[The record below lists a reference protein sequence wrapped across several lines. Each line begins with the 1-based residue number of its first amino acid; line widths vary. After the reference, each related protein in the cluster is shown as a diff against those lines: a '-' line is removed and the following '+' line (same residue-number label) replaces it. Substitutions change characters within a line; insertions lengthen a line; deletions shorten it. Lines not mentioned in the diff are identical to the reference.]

1 MKKLLST
8 IMALVMLLSLVPMAV
23 AEEGEGTENGAV
35 QSNDVYEVTDAA
47 QLIWAVENHTG
58 DTIKLVEDVTLSSTI
73 SIGSNEAKTFV
84 LDLGGKTLKG
94 NIDFYAGD
102 LTIQNGT
109 IDGRVYANAT
119 KTDMKYGHLTIAK
132 DAVIKGGFDSN
143 GNPNAVLL
151 WQAEVSANNY
161 GATVDI
167 YGTLEKNLWVIGNIK
182 TDLTT
187 AENPCVVNVHDGAV
201 IKGEN
206 GTGVAVQG
214 AAKVTVGK
222 AAITGSTGIEV
233 RAGELTVDGATVVG
247 TAKPTTITPNGN
259 GTTTDGAGIA
269 VAQHTTK
276 LPIKV
281 TINSG
286 DISGYSALYQSNPQN
301 NGAESVEKV
310 SVAVNGGTFK
320 AINGG
325 TCGVYSEN
333 NCVTISG
340 GAFTDL
346 ASAVKYATNGAT
358 ITLAGNVALDK
369 GLNIGSV
376 GSEQKVLTLD
386 LNGHSISATNLV
398 IRVQN
403 ANLTVTGPGKIYET
417 SPYYGAI
424 LIKGSDNAEN
434 KDYTVVTVGAGVE
447 LEGWSPIFVDQ
458 YKGCAYGV
466 AVNVDGAKLTGKR
479 DTSGDMGNAIYV
491 NGTIKDQN
499 NAPKLVLNNVT
510 QTTEGTGMYLAGY
523 TDTTITGGSIT
534 GGNTGIEIRAG
545 ELTVNGATVVGNGV
559 PTKVTP
565 NDNGSTTNGAGIA
578 VAQHTTKLPI
588 KVTIN
593 SGDISGYSALY
604 QSNPQNNG
612 AESVEKVSV
621 AVNGG
626 TFKAI
631 NGGTCGVYS
640 ENNCVAVTGGTFSS
654 DPTAF
659 VADTNLVVVPNVGK
673 TEFAVQP
680 KTSEDGTVT
689 KVEGNTKTE
698 TKTDGNTKTE
708 TKTDLVTGAT
718 TETKTENKVE
728 GNVTTK
734 TETVTEKNAAGVTTK
749 ATETVTTVKTENG
762 GTTTVVTKK
771 DTLKK
776 TETTEV
782 TGVTAPTTASDVTL
796 DVKNTTNVAVNKDSM
811 TALKD
816 DAVKD
821 VIIETKDATLKLDKT
836 AVKTME
842 RNVPTNGKMTLNV
855 TVTEE
860 KNATTTEIEKV
871 KVEVTAKN
879 EAGQNVFPENTANT
893 NGLINIT
900 IPYNGNAK
908 YLDLWYV
915 AANASATYMGRFPV
929 VNGFV
934 SFDVKHF
941 SQYDLIPVA
950 SSGSSVIKTGAG
962 SSAASTTQTVT
973 TDLTPGSITK
983 VTVDGKVVDAKYYT
997 VSGSNVTFTA
1007 EFLKTLKNGS
1017 HTVTV
1022 ENATKI
1028 AKGVFTVNN
1037 PTTAQSPT
1045 TADAGI
1051 ALYAGMAI
1059 ASVMGTG
1066 VVFTSRKRKNH

>member
-23 AEEGEGTENGAV
+23 ATEGVELTEANSEAQINGLYYKTLDDAV
-35 QSNDVYEVTDAA
+35 SKVAN
-47 QLIWAVENHTG
+47 G
-58 DTIKLVEDVTLSSTI
+58 DTIKLVKDVTLTQTI
-73 SIGSNEAKTFV
+73 VINDKEAKTIV
-84 LDLGGKTLKG
+84 LDLAGKTLKG

-119 KTDMKYGHLTIAK
+119 NADMEYGHLTIAK
-132 DAVIKGGFDSN
+132 DAVIKGGFDGN
-143 GNPNAVLL
+143 GNSNAVLL

-187 AENPCVVNVHDGAV
+187 AENPCVVNIHDGAV
-201 IKGEN
+201 IKGED

-247 TAKPTTITPNGN
+247 TAKSTTITPNGN

-286 DISGYSALYQSNPQN
+286 DISGYSALYQRNPQEN
-301 NGAESVEKV
+301 DAEFVEKV

-346 ASAVKYATNGAT
+346 ANAVKYAADGAIITLAGDAKGDIVIPAGKTITLDLGGHKLTNTKTAILNYGTLTVDNGTIVSTSNVGIGVGDNSKTTIQPGVTIEAQEGAVITSRATGAT
-358 ITLAGNVALDK
+358 ITINGGNFLAKDNAVIAGN
-369 GLNIGSV
+369 G
-376 GSEQKVLTLD
+376 T
-386 LNGHSISATNLV
+386 
-398 IRVQN
+398 
-403 ANLTVTGPGKIYET
+403 
-417 SPYYGAI
+417 
-424 LIKGSDNAEN
+424 
-434 KDYTVVTVGAGVE
+434 
-447 LEGWSPIFVDQ
+447 
-458 YKGCAYGV
+458 
-466 AVNVDGAKLTGKR
+466 KR
-479 DTSGDMGNAIYV
+479 DGEANTITINGGTFTGNIKTSGYIACGIYAPW
-491 NGTIKDQN
+491 KD
-499 NAPKLVLNNVT
+499 
-510 QTTEGTGMYLAGY
+510 
-523 TDTTITGGSIT
+523 II
-534 GGNTGIEIRAG
+534 
-545 ELTVNGATVVGNGV
+545 TVNDGTF
-559 PTKVTP
+559 
-565 NDNGSTTNGAGIA
+565 I
-578 VAQHTTKLPI
+578 
-588 KVTIN
+588 
-593 SGDISGYSALY
+593 
-604 QSNPQNNG
+604 
-612 AESVEKVSV
+612 
-621 AVNGG
+621 VNGG
-626 TFKAI
+626 T
-631 NGGTCGVYS
+631 GVVGRAGQVYIK
-640 ENNCVAVTGGTFSS
+640 GGTFTCTGTGSGWVGDNKNQVS
-654 DPTAF
+654 AGQICYFDSAANYPGYDKDADGIAISAGAF
-659 VADTNLVVVPNVGK
+659 NVAPDAKYLAEGMIVVPGVK
-673 TEFAVQP
+673 DAPYSVQRA
-680 KTSEDGTVT
+680 TSEDENSKSEVKVDGDKVTTTVT
-689 KVEGNTKTE
+689 DKATGTTTETVTDTKTGAE
-698 TKTDGNTKTE
+698 T
-708 TKTDLVTGAT
+708 V
-718 TETKTENKVE
+718 TKTENKVE

-734 TETVTEKNAAGVTTK
+734 TETVTEKNAAGETTK
-749 ATETVTTVKTENG
+749 ATETVTTEKTENG
-762 GTTTVVTKK
+762 GKTTVVTKK
-771 DTLKK
+771 DTLNK

-782 TGVTAPTTASDVTL
+782 TGVTAPTTAADVTL

-811 TALKD
+811 TALKSD
-816 DAVKD
+816 TVKD
-821 VIIETKDATLKLDKT
+821 VVIETKDATLKLDKT

-842 RNVPTNGKMTLNV
+842 SNVPTNGKMTLNV

-860 KNATTTEIEKV
+860 KNATTAEIEKV

-879 EAGQNVFPENTANT
+879 EAGENVFPENTANT

-900 IPYNGNAK
+900 IPYTGNAK
-908 YLDLWYV
+908 YLDLWYI
-915 AANASATYMGRFPV
+915 AANDSATYMGRFPV

-941 SQYDLIPVA
+941 SRYDLLPVA

>member
-23 AEEGEGTENGAV
+23 ATEGVELTEANSEAQINGLYYKTLDDAV
-35 QSNDVYEVTDAA
+35 SKVAN
-47 QLIWAVENHTG
+47 G
-58 DTIKLVEDVTLSSTI
+58 DTIKLVKDVTLTQTI
-73 SIGSNEAKTFV
+73 VINDKEAKTIV
-84 LDLGGKTLKG
+84 LDLAGKTLKG

-119 KTDMKYGHLTIAK
+119 NADMEYGHLTIAK
-132 DAVIKGGFDSN
+132 DAVIKGGFDAN
-143 GNPNAVLL
+143 GNSNAVLL

-187 AENPCVVNVHDGAV
+187 AENPCVVNIHDGAV
-201 IKGEN
+201 IKGED

-286 DISGYSALYQSNPQN
+286 DISGYSALYQSNPQKN
-301 NGAESVEKV
+301 DAEFVEKV

-346 ASAVKYATNGAT
+346 ANAVKYAADGAI
-358 ITLAGNVALDK
+358 ITLAGNAK
-369 GLNIGSV
+369 GDIVIPAG
-376 GSEQKVLTLD
+376 KTITLD
-386 LNGHSISATNLV
+386 LGGH
-398 IRVQN
+398 
-403 ANLTVTGPGKIYET
+403 
-417 SPYYGAI
+417 
-424 LIKGSDNAEN
+424 
-434 KDYTVVTVGAGVE
+434 
-447 LEGWSPIFVDQ
+447 
-458 YKGCAYGV
+458 
-466 AVNVDGAKLTGKR
+466 KLTNV
-479 DTSGDMGNAIYV
+479 SGD
-491 NGTIKDQN
+491 TITN
-499 NAPKLVLNNVT
+499 
-510 QTTEGTGMYLAGY
+510 EGTL
-523 TDTTITGGSIT
+523 TITGTGTVDNVTHTKAALYNKGTATLNGGTFERSAEAGVDSGNNGGNSFYTILNHGVMTVNEGVVVNNKGHYSSLFENGYYSYNNQDGVTNPSLIINGGTFDGGLNTIKNDDNAKLVIENGMFKNYTQACVQNHHVAEIHGGEYIGNKAAAVINCGSTKCGVDETHDRHIMSIT
-534 GGNTGIEIRAG
+534 GGNFKGDLNVTYGKLTIE
-545 ELTVNGATVVGNGV
+545 
-559 PTKVTP
+559 
-565 NDNGSTTNGAGIA
+565 
-578 VAQHTTKLPI
+578 
-588 KVTIN
+588 
-593 SGDISGYSALY
+593 
-604 QSNPQNNG
+604 
-612 AESVEKVSV
+612 
-621 AVNGG
+621 GG
-626 TFKAI
+626 TFTVDPSKF
-631 NGGTCGVYS
+631 
-640 ENNCVAVTGGTFSS
+640 VTG
-654 DPTAF
+654 
-659 VADTNLVVVPNVGK
+659 TNLVVVPNVGK
-673 TEFAVQP
+673 TEYTVQP

-718 TETKTENKVE
+718 TETKTETKVE

-734 TETVTEKNAAGVTTK
+734 TETVTEKNAAGETTK
-749 ATETVTTVKTENG
+749 VTETVTTEKTENG
-762 GTTTVVTKK
+762 GKTTVVTKK
-771 DTLKK
+771 DTLNK

-782 TGVTAPTTASDVTL
+782 TGVTAPTTAADVTL
-796 DVKNTTNVAVNKDSM
+796 DVKNTTNVAVNKASM

-816 DAVKD
+816 DTVKD
-821 VIIETKDATLKLDKT
+821 VVIETKDAKLTLNKT

-842 RNVPTNGKMTLNV
+842 SNVPTNGKMTLNV

-860 KNATTTEIEKV
+860 KNANEITKIA
-871 KVEVTAKN
+871 VEVTAKN

-908 YLDLWYV
+908 YLDLWYI
-915 AANASATYMGRFPV
+915 AANDSATYMGRFPV

>member
-8 IMALVMLLSLVPMAV
+8 IMAVVMLLSLVPMAV
-23 AEEGEGTENGAV
+23 AEEGTTLTAANAV
-35 QSNDVYEVTDAA
+35 AQIGDQYYKTLEDAVLKVA
-47 QLIWAVENHTG
+47 NG
-58 DTIKLVEDVTLSSTI
+58 DTITL
-73 SIGSNEAKTFV
+73 
-84 LDLGGKTLKG
+84 LK
-94 NIDFYAGD
+94 D
-102 LTIQNGT
+102 
-109 IDGRVYANAT
+109 
-119 KTDMKYGHLTIAK
+119 
-132 DAVIKGGFDSN
+132 
-143 GNPNAVLL
+143 
-151 WQAEVSANNY
+151 
-161 GATVDI
+161 
-167 YGTLEKNLWVIGNIK
+167 
-182 TDLTT
+182 
-187 AENPCVVNVHDGAV
+187 
-201 IKGEN
+201 
-206 GTGVAVQG
+206 
-214 AAKVTVGK
+214 
-222 AAITGSTGIEV
+222 
-233 RAGELTVDGATVVG
+233 
-247 TAKPTTITPNGN
+247 
-259 GTTTDGAGIA
+259 
-269 VAQHTTK
+269 
-276 LPIKV
+276 
-281 TINSG
+281 
-286 DISGYSALYQSNPQN
+286 
-301 NGAESVEKV
+301 
-310 SVAVNGGTFK
+310 
-320 AINGG
+320 
-325 TCGVYSEN
+325 
-333 NCVTISG
+333 
-340 GAFTDL
+340 
-346 ASAVKYATNGAT
+346 
-358 ITLAGNVALDK
+358 VALDK

-376 GSEQKVLTLD
+376 GSEQKVLTLN

-403 ANLTVTGPGKIYET
+403 AKLTVTGPGKIYET
-417 SPYYGAI
+417 SPYFGAI

-458 YKGCAYGV
+458 YNGCAYGV
-466 AVNVDGAKLTGKR
+466 AVNVDGAKLTGKT
-479 DTSGDMGNAIYV
+479 DKDGGSGSAIYV

-510 QTTEGTGMYLAGY
+510 QTATGAGMYLAGY
-523 TDTTITGGSIT
+523 ANTTITGGSIT

-545 ELTVNGATVVGNGV
+545 ELTLNDCALEATAQEFSCE
-559 PTKVTP
+559 P
-565 NDNGSTTNGAGIA
+565 NGSGTTTVGVAIA
-578 VAQHTTKLPI
+578 IAQHTTKKDIAVTINGGSFKGVKALNESNPQANDPAPQVKLSIDGGTFIGDISTVDVTGFI
-588 KVTIN
+588 KGGTFTDLASAVKYAADGATITLAGDANGNGVVFAEGRFATKGLTIDFNGHTYSVGGVLVGSTGTGTNAFQLLKGNKITFKNGTIAGVTEGTKPAEDTPNWHGAPAIVIQNYCDLTLDNMTVTGGDETVYTMSNNNGNVTIKDTTINKGGAKGYGYGPFAFDVCRYSEYPAVSVTVTGDSVINGDVEVSGTIGEGQSRQLTIN
-593 SGDISGYSALY
+593 SGMFNGKFVVANEPANITISGGAFNVAPDAKYLAEGMIVVPGVKDAPYSVQPAKREDENIK
-604 QSNPQNNG
+604 SEVKVDGDNVTVTVTDKTTGTTTETVTDTTTG
-612 AESVEKVSV
+612 AE
-621 AVNGG
+621 
-626 TFKAI
+626 
-631 NGGTCGVYS
+631 
-640 ENNCVAVTGGTFSS
+640 
-654 DPTAF
+654 
-659 VADTNLVVVPNVGK
+659 
-673 TEFAVQP
+673 
-680 KTSEDGTVT
+680 TV
-689 KVEGNTKTE
+689 
-698 TKTDGNTKTE
+698 
-708 TKTDLVTGAT
+708 
-718 TETKTENKVE
+718 TKTENKVE

-734 TETVTEKNAAGVTTK
+734 TETVTEKNAAGETTK

-762 GTTTVVTKK
+762 GKTTVVTKK
-771 DTLKK
+771 DTLNK

-811 TALKD
+811 TALKRD
-816 DAVKD
+816 TVKD
-821 VIIETKDATLKLDKT
+821 VVIETKDATLKLDKT

-842 RNVPTNGKMTLNV
+842 SNVAANSKMTLDV

-860 KNATTTEIEKV
+860 TNATTTEIEKV

-879 EAGQNVFPENTANT
+879 EAGQNVFPKDTENT

-908 YLDLWYV
+908 YLDLWYI
-915 AANASATYMGRFPV
+915 AANDSATYMGRFPV

-941 SQYDLIPVA
+941 SRYDLLPVA

-983 VTVDGKVVDAKYYT
+983 VTVDGKVVNAKYYT

>member
-23 AEEGEGTENGAV
+23 ATEGVELTEANSEAQINGLYYKTLDDAV
-35 QSNDVYEVTDAA
+35 SKVAN
-47 QLIWAVENHTG
+47 G
-58 DTIKLVEDVTLSSTI
+58 DTIKLVKDVTLTQTI
-73 SIGSNEAKTFV
+73 VINDKEAKTIV
-84 LDLGGKTLKG
+84 LDLAGKTLKG

-119 KTDMKYGHLTIAK
+119 NADMEYGHLTIAK
-132 DAVIKGGFDSN
+132 DAVIKGGFDGN
-143 GNPNAVLL
+143 GNSNAVLL

-187 AENPCVVNVHDGAV
+187 AENPCVVNIHDGAV
-201 IKGEN
+201 IKGED

-286 DISGYSALYQSNPQN
+286 DISGYSALYQSNPQKN
-301 NGAESVEKV
+301 DAEFVEKV

-346 ASAVKYATNGAT
+346 ANAVKYAADGAI
-358 ITLAGNVALDK
+358 ITLAGDAK
-369 GLNIGSV
+369 GDIVIPAG
-376 GSEQKVLTLD
+376 KTITLD
-386 LNGHSISATNLV
+386 LGGH
-398 IRVQN
+398 
-403 ANLTVTGPGKIYET
+403 
-417 SPYYGAI
+417 
-424 LIKGSDNAEN
+424 
-434 KDYTVVTVGAGVE
+434 
-447 LEGWSPIFVDQ
+447 
-458 YKGCAYGV
+458 
-466 AVNVDGAKLTGKR
+466 KLTNV
-479 DTSGDMGNAIYV
+479 SGD
-491 NGTIKDQN
+491 TITN
-499 NAPKLVLNNVT
+499 
-510 QTTEGTGMYLAGY
+510 EGTL
-523 TDTTITGGSIT
+523 TITGTGTVDNVTHTKAALYNKGTATLNGGTFERSAEAGVDSGNNGGNSFYTILNHGVMTVNEGVVVNNKGHYSSLFENGYYSYNNQDGVTNPSLIINGGTFDGGLNTIKNDDNAKLVIENGMFKNYTQACVQNHHVAEIHGGEYIGNKAAAVINCGSTKCGVDETHDRHIMSIT
-534 GGNTGIEIRAG
+534 GGNFKGDLNVTYGKLTIE
-545 ELTVNGATVVGNGV
+545 
-559 PTKVTP
+559 
-565 NDNGSTTNGAGIA
+565 
-578 VAQHTTKLPI
+578 
-588 KVTIN
+588 
-593 SGDISGYSALY
+593 
-604 QSNPQNNG
+604 
-612 AESVEKVSV
+612 
-621 AVNGG
+621 GG
-626 TFKAI
+626 TFTVDPSKF
-631 NGGTCGVYS
+631 
-640 ENNCVAVTGGTFSS
+640 VTG
-654 DPTAF
+654 
-659 VADTNLVVVPNVGK
+659 TNLVVVPNVGK
-673 TEFAVQP
+673 TEYTVQP

-718 TETKTENKVE
+718 TETKTETKVE

-734 TETVTEKNAAGVTTK
+734 TETVTEKNAAGETTK
-749 ATETVTTVKTENG
+749 VTESKIVENNENG
-762 GTTTVVTKK
+762 
-771 DTLKK
+771 K
-776 TETTEV
+776 TETKTTVDGKTVKADV
-782 TGVTAPTTASDVTL
+782 TVNQAPATASDVTL
-796 DVKNTTNVAVNKDSM
+796 NAKALEGKAAGTETSSVAVNKASLTKLTDNN
-811 TALKD
+811 
-816 DAVKD
+816 VKD
-821 VIIETKDATLKLDKT
+821 VIIETDQATLKLDKT

-842 RNVPTNGKMTLNV
+842 SKVEDNDKMKLDI

-900 IPYNGNAK
+900 IPYTDNAK
-908 YLDLWYV
+908 YLDLWYI
-915 AANASATYMGRFPV
+915 AANDSATYMGRFPV

-941 SQYDLIPVA
+941 SRYDLLPVA

>member
-23 AEEGEGTENGAV
+23 AEEGGAEGGAV
-35 QSNDVYEVTDAA
+35 PSNSVYKVTEAA
-47 QLIWAVENHTG
+47 QLVWAVENYEG
-58 DTIKLVEDVTLSSTI
+58 DTIRLEKNVTLSETLC
-73 SIGSNEAKTFV
+73 IGSA
-84 LDLGGKTLKG
+84 D
-94 NIDFYAGD
+94 
-102 LTIQNGT
+102 
-109 IDGRVYANAT
+109 
-119 KTDMKYGHLTIAK
+119 
-132 DAVIKGGFDSN
+132 
-143 GNPNAVLL
+143 
-151 WQAEVSANNY
+151 
-161 GATVDI
+161 
-167 YGTLEKNLWVIGNIK
+167 
-182 TDLTT
+182 
-187 AENPCVVNVHDGAV
+187 
-201 IKGEN
+201 
-206 GTGVAVQG
+206 
-214 AAKVTVGK
+214 
-222 AAITGSTGIEV
+222 
-233 RAGELTVDGATVVG
+233 
-247 TAKPTTITPNGN
+247 
-259 GTTTDGAGIA
+259 
-269 VAQHTTK
+269 
-276 LPIKV
+276 
-281 TINSG
+281 
-286 DISGYSALYQSNPQN
+286 
-301 NGAESVEKV
+301 
-310 SVAVNGGTFK
+310 
-320 AINGG
+320 
-325 TCGVYSEN
+325 
-333 NCVTISG
+333 
-340 GAFTDL
+340 
-346 ASAVKYATNGAT
+346 
-358 ITLAGNVALDK
+358 
-369 GLNIGSV
+369 
-376 GSEQKVLTLD
+376 SEQKVLTLD
-386 LNGHSISATNLV
+386 LNGHSISATERV
-398 IRVQN
+398 IMVQN
-403 ANLTVTGPGKIYET
+403 ANLTVAGPGKIYES

-424 LIKGSDNAEN
+424 NIKGSNGAEN
-434 KDYTVVTVGAGVE
+434 KDYTVVNIGAGVE
-447 LEGWSPIFVDQ
+447 LEAWSPIFVTPFESSGAP
-458 YKGCAYGV
+458 YAYGV
-466 AVNVDGAKLTGKR
+466 VVNVDGAKLTGVKDR
-479 DTSGDMGNAIYV
+479 TDDSGYAIYV
-491 NGTIKDQN
+491 NGQIEHQE
-499 NAPKLVLNNVT
+499 NAPRFVLNNVT
-510 QTTEGTGMYLAGY
+510 QTATGAGMYLAGY
-523 TDTTITGGSIT
+523 ADTTITGGSIT
-534 GGNTGIEIRAG
+534 GGDTGIEIRAG
-545 ELTVNGATVVGNGV
+545 KLTLNDCALEATAKAFSCVPNGDG
-559 PTKVTP
+559 
-565 NDNGSTTNGAGIA
+565 TTTAGAAIA
-578 VAQHTTKLPI
+578 IAQHTTKLDTA
-588 KVTIN
+588 VTIN
-593 SGDISGYSALY
+593 GGSFKGVKALNE
-604 QSNPQNNG
+604 SNPQKND
-612 AESVEKVSV
+612 AESVKKVSV

-626 TFKAI
+626 TFNGDISAEDVTGFIKSGAFTDLANAVKYAADGATIKLAGDATGDIVIPAGKTITLDLGGHKLTNVKSHTIVNNGTLTITGTGTVDNVTNDMAALYNKGTATLNGGTFERSKEAGVDSDNDGGNSFYTILNHGLMTVNEGVVVNNKGHYSSLFENGYYDYKNQDGVEKPGLKI
-631 NGGTCGVYS
+631 NGGTFDGGLNTIKNDDNATLVINNGTFKNYTQACVQNHHVAEINGGEYIGNKAAAVLMCGVCKTVDETHDRHVMS
-640 ENNCVAVTGGTFSS
+640 ITDGNFKGALTVTVGKLTIEGGTFTV
-654 DPTAF
+654 DPSKF
-659 VADTNLVVVPNVGK
+659 VTGTNLVVVPNVGK
-673 TEFAVQP
+673 TAYTVQP

-718 TETKTENKVE
+718 TETKTETKVE

-762 GTTTVVTKK
+762 GKTTVVTEK
-771 DTLKK
+771 DTLNK

-782 TGVTAPTTASDVTL
+782 TGVTAPTTAADVTL
-796 DVKNTTNVAVNKDSM
+796 DVKNTTNVAVNKASM

-816 DAVKD
+816 DTVKD
-821 VIIETKDATLKLDKT
+821 VVIETKDAKLTLNKT

-842 RNVPTNGKMTLNV
+842 SNVPTNGKMTLNV

-860 KNATTTEIEKV
+860 KNANEITKIA
-871 KVEVTAKN
+871 VEVTAKN

-908 YLDLWYV
+908 YLDLWYI
-915 AANASATYMGRFPV
+915 AANDSATYMGRFPV

>member
-23 AEEGEGTENGAV
+23 AEEGVTAENAV
-35 QSNDVYEVTDAA
+35 AQIGDQYYKTLEDAVLKVA
-47 QLIWAVENHTG
+47 NG
-58 DTIKLVEDVTLSSTI
+58 DTITLLKDV
-73 SIGSNEAKTFV
+73 V
-84 LDLGGKTLKG
+84 
-94 NIDFYAGD
+94 
-102 LTIQNGT
+102 
-109 IDGRVYANAT
+109 
-119 KTDMKYGHLTIAK
+119 
-132 DAVIKGGFDSN
+132 
-143 GNPNAVLL
+143 
-151 WQAEVSANNY
+151 
-161 GATVDI
+161 
-167 YGTLEKNLWVIGNIK
+167 
-182 TDLTT
+182 
-187 AENPCVVNVHDGAV
+187 
-201 IKGEN
+201 
-206 GTGVAVQG
+206 
-214 AAKVTVGK
+214 
-222 AAITGSTGIEV
+222 
-233 RAGELTVDGATVVG
+233 
-247 TAKPTTITPNGN
+247 
-259 GTTTDGAGIA
+259 
-269 VAQHTTK
+269 
-276 LPIKV
+276 
-281 TINSG
+281 
-286 DISGYSALYQSNPQN
+286 
-301 NGAESVEKV
+301 
-310 SVAVNGGTFK
+310 
-320 AINGG
+320 
-325 TCGVYSEN
+325 
-333 NCVTISG
+333 
-340 GAFTDL
+340 
-346 ASAVKYATNGAT
+346 
-358 ITLAGNVALDK
+358 LDK
-369 GLNIGSV
+369 GINIGSV
-376 GSEQKVLTLD
+376 GSEQKVLTLN

-403 ANLTVTGPGKIYET
+403 AKLTVIGPGKIYET
-417 SPYYGAI
+417 SPYFGAI

-458 YKGCAYGV
+458 YNGCAYGV
-466 AVNVDGAKLTGKR
+466 AVNVDGAKLTGKT
-479 DTSGDMGNAIYV
+479 DKDGGSGSAIYV

-510 QTTEGTGMYLAGY
+510 QTATGAGMYLAGY
-523 TDTTITGGSIT
+523 ANTTITGGSIT

-559 PTKVTP
+559 PTEVTP
-565 NDNGSTTNGAGIA
+565 NGNGSTTVGAGIA

-593 SGDISGYSALY
+593 SSDISGYSALY
-604 QSNPQNNG
+604 QSNPQNND
-612 AESVEKVSV
+612 AESVKKVSV

-626 TFKAI
+626 TFKTI
-631 NGGTCGVYS
+631 NRGTCGVYS
-640 ENNCVAVTGGTFSS
+640 ENNCVTISSGTFTDLASAVKYAADGAKITLAGDVSAERINLEDKSITVDLNGHTLTSTSAYGVMFCAKNGNTITVNGTTPGSKLVGTVMVTAGTDGHIVLNGGTYESDKYVPVYINGAVNTENSTLKIKDAVITAISSSGGQDMGCGMYLAGYATSTIENTEITAPVTGIEIRAGKLDLTNCTVTGGNGKVAEVANGNGTTVTNAAVAVSQHTTKKNI
-654 DPTAF
+654 DVTIKDGEYTATAALYQTDVQGTGSRGVKATVLSGMF
-659 VADTNLVVVPNVGK
+659 TGEVKAATEGAITISAGAFNVAPDAKYLAEGMIVVPGVKDAPYN
-673 TEFAVQP
+673 VQP
-680 KTSEDGTVT
+680 AKREDENSKSEVKVDGDNVTVT
-689 KVEGNTKTE
+689 VTDKTTGTTTETVTDTKTGAETVTKTE
-698 TKTDGNTKTE
+698 T
-708 TKTDLVTGAT
+708 
-718 TETKTENKVE
+718 KVE

-734 TETVTEKNAAGVTTK
+734 TETVTEKNAADETTK

-771 DTLKK
+771 DTLNK

-782 TGVTAPTTASDVTL
+782 TGVIAPTTASDVTL
-796 DVKNTTNVAVNKDSM
+796 DVKNTTSVAVNKDSM
-811 TALKD
+811 AALTGD
-816 DAVKD
+816 TVKD
-821 VIIETKDATLKLDKT
+821 VIIETDQATLKLDKA

-842 RNVPTNGKMTLNV
+842 SNVPTNGKMTLNV

-860 KNATTTEIEKV
+860 KNANEITKIA
-871 KVEVTAKN
+871 VEVTAKN
-879 EAGQNVFPENTANT
+879 EANQNVFPENTANT

-915 AANASATYMGRFPV
+915 AANGSASYMGRFPV

>member
-23 AEEGEGTENGAV
+23 ATEG
-35 QSNDVYEVTDAA
+35 VTDENAVA
-47 QLIWAVENHTG
+47 QIGDQYYETLEDAVLKVANG
-58 DTIKLVEDVTLSSTI
+58 DTITLLKDVALGNNGLK
-73 SIGSNEAKTFV
+73 IGSA
-84 LDLGGKTLKG
+84 
-94 NIDFYAGD
+94 
-102 LTIQNGT
+102 
-109 IDGRVYANAT
+109 
-119 KTDMKYGHLTIAK
+119 
-132 DAVIKGGFDSN
+132 
-143 GNPNAVLL
+143 
-151 WQAEVSANNY
+151 
-161 GATVDI
+161 
-167 YGTLEKNLWVIGNIK
+167 
-182 TDLTT
+182 
-187 AENPCVVNVHDGAV
+187 
-201 IKGEN
+201 
-206 GTGVAVQG
+206 
-214 AAKVTVGK
+214 
-222 AAITGSTGIEV
+222 
-233 RAGELTVDGATVVG
+233 
-247 TAKPTTITPNGN
+247 
-259 GTTTDGAGIA
+259 
-269 VAQHTTK
+269 
-276 LPIKV
+276 
-281 TINSG
+281 
-286 DISGYSALYQSNPQN
+286 
-301 NGAESVEKV
+301 
-310 SVAVNGGTFK
+310 
-320 AINGG
+320 
-325 TCGVYSEN
+325 
-333 NCVTISG
+333 
-340 GAFTDL
+340 
-346 ASAVKYATNGAT
+346 
-358 ITLAGNVALDK
+358 
-369 GLNIGSV
+369 

-403 ANLTVTGPGKIYET
+403 AKLTVTGPGKIYEA
-417 SPYYGAI
+417 SPYFGAI

-458 YKGCAYGV
+458 YNGCAYGV
-466 AVNVDGAKLTGKR
+466 AVNVDGAKLTGKT
-479 DTSGDMGNAIYV
+479 DKDGGSGSAIYV

-510 QTTEGTGMYLAGY
+510 QTATGAGMYLAGY
-523 TDTTITGGSIT
+523 ANTTITGGSIT

-559 PTKVTP
+559 PTEVTP
-565 NDNGSTTNGAGIA
+565 NGNGSTTVGAGIA

-593 SGDISGYSALY
+593 SSDISGYSALY
-604 QSNPQNNG
+604 QSNPQNND
-612 AESVEKVSV
+612 AESVKKVSV

-626 TFKAI
+626 TFKTI
-631 NGGTCGVYS
+631 NRGTCGVYS
-640 ENNCVAVTGGTFSS
+640 ENNCVTISGGAFTDLASAVKYAADGATITLAGDANGNGVVFAEGRFATKGLTIDFNGHTYSVGGVLVGSTGTGTNAFQLLKGNKITFKNGTIAGVTEGTKPAEDTPNWHGAPAIVIQNYCDLTLDNMTVTGGDETVYTMSNNNGNVTIKDTTINKGGAKGYGYGPF
-654 DPTAF
+654 AF
-659 VADTNLVVVPNVGK
+659 DVCRYSEYPAVSVTVTGDSVINGDVEVSGTIGEGQSRQLTINSGMFNGKFVVANEPANITISGGAFNVAPDARYLAEGMIVVPGVK
-673 TEFAVQP
+673 DAPYSVQP
-680 KTSEDGTVT
+680 ATREDENSKSEVKVDGDNVTVT
-689 KVEGNTKTE
+689 VTDKTTGTTTETVTDTKTGAETVTKTE
-698 TKTDGNTKTE
+698 TNVD
-708 TKTDLVTGAT
+708 TG
-718 TETKTENKVE
+718 V
-728 GNVTTK
+728 K
-734 TETVTEKNAAGVTTK
+734 TETVTEKNAAGETTK
-749 ATETVTTVKTENG
+749 VTESKIVENTENGKTETKTTVDGKTVKTDV
-762 GTTTVVTKK
+762 TVNR
-771 DTLKK
+771 
-776 TETTEV
+776 
-782 TGVTAPTTASDVTL
+782 APATASDVTL
-796 DVKNTTNVAVNKDSM
+796 NAKALEGKAAGTETSSVTVDKASLSELKNNTVKG
-811 TALKD
+811 
-816 DAVKD
+816 
-821 VIIETKDATLKLDKT
+821 VIIETDQATLKLDKT

-842 RNVPTNGKMTLNV
+842 SKVEDNDKMTLDI

-900 IPYNGNAK
+900 IPYTGNAK
-908 YLDLWYV
+908 YLDLWYI
-915 AANASATYMGRFPV
+915 AANDSATYMGRFPV

-941 SQYDLIPVA
+941 SRYDLLPVA

-1066 VVFTSRKRKNH
+1066 MVFTSRKRKNH

>member
-8 IMALVMLLSLVPMAV
+8 IMALVMLLSLMPMAV
-23 AEEGEGTENGAV
+23 AEEGVTAENAV
-35 QSNDVYEVTDAA
+35 AQIGDQCYETLADAVLKVA
-47 QLIWAVENHTG
+47 NG
-58 DTIKLVEDVTLSSTI
+58 DTITLLKDVALDNGLK
-73 SIGSNEAKTFV
+73 IGSVDSEQKVLT
-84 LDLGGKTLKG
+84 LDLNGHSISAARSVIGVQNAKLTVTGPGKIYETSPYLG
-94 NIDFYAGD
+94 AIY
-102 LTIQNGT
+102 
-109 IDGRVYANAT
+109 
-119 KTDMKYGHLTIAK
+119 
-132 DAVIKGGFDSN
+132 IKGSN
-143 GNPNAVLL
+143 N
-151 WQAEVSANNY
+151 
-161 GATVDI
+161 
-167 YGTLEKNLWVIGNIK
+167 
-182 TDLTT
+182 
-187 AENPCVVNVHDGAV
+187 AENKDYTVVNIGAGVELEAWSPIFVTPFESSGAPYAYGVVVNVDGAKLTGKTDSSGDRGSAIYV
-201 IKGEN
+201 NGQIKDQNNAPKLVLNNVTQTTE
-206 GTGVAVQG
+206 GTGMYLAG
-214 AAKVTVGK
+214 YANTT
-222 AAITGSTGIEV
+222 ITGGSITGGNTGIEI
-233 RAGELTVDGATVVG
+233 RAGELTVNGATVVG
-247 TAKPTTITPNGN
+247 NGVPTGVTPNGN
-259 GTTTDGAGIA
+259 GSTTDGAGIA

-358 ITLAGNVALDK
+358 ITLAGDANGNGVVFAEGRFATK
-369 GLNIGSV
+369 GLTIDFNGHTYSV
-376 GSEQKVLTLD
+376 GGVLVGSTGTGTNAFQLLKGNKITFKNGTIAGVTEGTKPAEDTPNWHGAPAIVIQNYCDLTLD
-386 LNGHSISATNLV
+386 NM
-398 IRVQN
+398 
-403 ANLTVTGPGKIYET
+403 TVTGGDET
-417 SPYYGAI
+417 VYTMSNNNGDVI
-424 LIKGSDNAEN
+424 IK
-434 KDYTVVTVGAGVE
+434 
-447 LEGWSPIFVDQ
+447 
-458 YKGCAYGV
+458 
-466 AVNVDGAKLTGKR
+466 
-479 DTSGDMGNAIYV
+479 
-491 NGTIKDQN
+491 
-499 NAPKLVLNNVT
+499 
-510 QTTEGTGMYLAGY
+510 
-523 TDTTITGGSIT
+523 DTTINKGGAKGYTSGPVAFDVCRYSSYPAVSVTVTGDSVINGDVEVSGTI
-534 GGNTGIEIRAG
+534 G
-545 ELTVNGATVVGNGV
+545 EGQSRQL
-559 PTKVTP
+559 
-565 NDNGSTTNGAGIA
+565 
-578 VAQHTTKLPI
+578 
-588 KVTIN
+588 TIN
-593 SGDISGYSALY
+593 SGMF
-604 QSNPQNNG
+604 NG
-612 AESVEKVSV
+612 KFVV
-621 AVNGG
+621 ANEPANI
-626 TFKAI
+626 TI
-631 NGGTCGVYS
+631 NGGAF
-640 ENNCVAVTGGTFSS
+640 NVAPDAKYLAEGMI
-654 DPTAF
+654 
-659 VADTNLVVVPNVGK
+659 VVPGVK
-673 TEFAVQP
+673 DAPYSVQP
-680 KTSEDGTVT
+680 ATREDENSKSEVKVDGDNVTVT
-689 KVEGNTKTE
+689 VTDKTTGTTTETVTDTKTGAE
-698 TKTDGNTKTE
+698 T
-708 TKTDLVTGAT
+708 V
-718 TETKTENKVE
+718 TKTENKVE

-734 TETVTEKNAAGVTTK
+734 TETVTEKNAAGETTK
-749 ATETVTTVKTENG
+749 ATETVTTEKTENG
-762 GTTTVVTKK
+762 GKTTVVTEK
-771 DTLKK
+771 DTLNK

-782 TGVTAPTTASDVTL
+782 TGVTTPTTASDVTL
-796 DVKNTTNVAVNKDSM
+796 DVKNTTSVAVNKASM
-811 TALKD
+811 TALKGD
-816 DAVKD
+816 TVKD
-821 VIIETKDATLKLDKT
+821 VVIETKDAKLTLNKD
-836 AVKTME
+836 AVTTME
-842 RNVPTNGKMTLNV
+842 GNVPANSKMTLDV

-900 IPYNGNAK
+900 IPYTGNAK

-915 AANASATYMGRFPV
+915 TANGSATYMGRFPV

-1059 ASVMGTG
+1059 ASAMGTG

>member
-23 AEEGEGTENGAV
+23 ATEG
-35 QSNDVYEVTDAA
+35 VTDENAVA
-47 QLIWAVENHTG
+47 QIGDQYYETLEDAVLKVANG
-58 DTIKLVEDVTLSSTI
+58 DTITLLKDVALGNNGLK
-73 SIGSNEAKTFV
+73 IGSA
-84 LDLGGKTLKG
+84 
-94 NIDFYAGD
+94 
-102 LTIQNGT
+102 
-109 IDGRVYANAT
+109 
-119 KTDMKYGHLTIAK
+119 
-132 DAVIKGGFDSN
+132 
-143 GNPNAVLL
+143 
-151 WQAEVSANNY
+151 
-161 GATVDI
+161 
-167 YGTLEKNLWVIGNIK
+167 
-182 TDLTT
+182 
-187 AENPCVVNVHDGAV
+187 
-201 IKGEN
+201 
-206 GTGVAVQG
+206 
-214 AAKVTVGK
+214 
-222 AAITGSTGIEV
+222 
-233 RAGELTVDGATVVG
+233 
-247 TAKPTTITPNGN
+247 
-259 GTTTDGAGIA
+259 
-269 VAQHTTK
+269 
-276 LPIKV
+276 
-281 TINSG
+281 
-286 DISGYSALYQSNPQN
+286 
-301 NGAESVEKV
+301 
-310 SVAVNGGTFK
+310 
-320 AINGG
+320 
-325 TCGVYSEN
+325 
-333 NCVTISG
+333 
-340 GAFTDL
+340 
-346 ASAVKYATNGAT
+346 
-358 ITLAGNVALDK
+358 
-369 GLNIGSV
+369 

-403 ANLTVTGPGKIYET
+403 AKLTVTGPGKIYET
-417 SPYYGAI
+417 SPYFGAI

-458 YKGCAYGV
+458 YNGCAYGV
-466 AVNVDGAKLTGKR
+466 AVNVDGAKLTGKT
-479 DTSGDMGNAIYV
+479 DKDGGSGSAIYV

-510 QTTEGTGMYLAGY
+510 QTATGAGMYLAGY
-523 TDTTITGGSIT
+523 ANTTITGGSIT

-559 PTKVTP
+559 PTEVTP
-565 NDNGSTTNGAGIA
+565 NGNGSTTVGAGIA

-593 SGDISGYSALY
+593 SSDISGYSALY
-604 QSNPQNNG
+604 QSNPQNND
-612 AESVEKVSV
+612 AESVKKVSV

-626 TFKAI
+626 TFKTI
-631 NGGTCGVYS
+631 NRGTCGVYS
-640 ENNCVAVTGGTFSS
+640 ENNCVTISGGAFTDLASAVKYAADGATITLAGDANGNGVVFAEGRFATKGLTIDFNGHTYSVGGVLVGSTGTGTNAFQLLKGNKITFKNGTIAGVTEGTKPAEDTPNWHGAPAIVIQNYCDLTLDNMTVTGGDETVYTMSNNNGNVTIKDTTINKGGAKGYGYGPF
-654 DPTAF
+654 AF
-659 VADTNLVVVPNVGK
+659 DVCRYSEYPAVSVTVTGDSVINGDVEVSGTIGEGQSRQLTINSGMFNGKFVVANEPANITISGGAFNVAPDAKYLAEGMIVVPGVK
-673 TEFAVQP
+673 DAPYSVQP
-680 KTSEDGTVT
+680 AKREDENIKSEVKVDGDNVTVT
-689 KVEGNTKTE
+689 VTDKTTGTTTETVTDTTTGAETVTKTE
-698 TKTDGNTKTE
+698 T
-708 TKTDLVTGAT
+708 
-718 TETKTENKVE
+718 KVE

-734 TETVTEKNAAGVTTK
+734 TETVTEKNAAGETTK
-749 ATETVTTVKTENG
+749 VTESKIVENNENGKTETKTTVDGKTVKTDV
-762 GTTTVVTKK
+762 TVSRSP
-771 DTLKK
+771 
-776 TETTEV
+776 
-782 TGVTAPTTASDVTL
+782 ATASDVTL
-796 DVKNTTNVAVNKDSM
+796 NAKALEGKAAGTETSSVAVDKASMSKLKKD
-811 TALKD
+811 T
-816 DAVKD
+816 VKD
-821 VIIETKDATLKLDKT
+821 VIIETDQATLKLDKT

-842 RNVPTNGKMTLNV
+842 SNVPTNGKMTLNV

-860 KNATTTEIEKV
+860 KNANEITKIA
-871 KVEVTAKN
+871 VEVTAKN

-900 IPYNGNAK
+900 IPYTGNATQ
-908 YLDLWYV
+908 LDLWYV
-915 AANASATYMGRFPV
+915 TANGSASYMGRFKV
-929 VNGFV
+929 VGGFV
-934 SFDVKHF
+934 NFDVKHF

-1066 VVFTSRKRKNH
+1066 VVFTSQKRKNH

>member
-23 AEEGEGTENGAV
+23 AEEGAGTETGAV
-35 QSNDVYEVTDAA
+35 QSSSVYAVSDAA

-58 DTIKLVEDVTLSSTI
+58 DTIKLVEDVTLSGPI

-94 NIDFYAGD
+94 YINFYAGD
-102 LTIQNGT
+102 LTVQNGT
-109 IDGRVYANAT
+109 VEGAIYAYT
-119 KTDMKYGHLTIAK
+119 TDEDKAYNHLTIANN
-132 DAVIKGGFDSN
+132 AVIDGDY
-143 GNPNAVLL
+143 AVVLY
-151 WQAEVSANNY
+151 QKVV
-161 GATVDI
+161 GAKNFGSTIDV
-167 YGTLEKNLWVIGNIK
+167 YGTLKGNLWVMGNIT
-182 TDLTT
+182 TDLAT
-187 AENPCVVNVHDGAV
+187 AKNPCVVNIRDGAV
-201 IKGEN
+201 IETGEDN
-206 GTGVAVQG
+206 VGIALNG
-214 AAKVTVGK
+214 AAKMTVGK
-222 AAITGSTGIEV
+222 ASITSETGIEV
-233 RAGELTVDGATVVG
+233 RAGELTVNGATVVG
-247 TAKPTTITPNGN
+247 TGVPTNVTPNGS
-259 GTTTDGAGIA
+259 GTTTTGAGIA

-276 LPIKV
+276 LPINV

-301 NGAESVEKV
+301 NASEGKV

-325 TCGVYSEN
+325 TCGVCSVN
-333 NCVTISG
+333 DCVAINA

-346 ASAVKYATNGAT
+346 ASAVKYATNGAK
-358 ITLAGNVALDK
+358 ITLAGDATGQVVIPADK
-369 GLNIGSV
+369 TI
-376 GSEQKVLTLD
+376 TLD
-386 LNGHSISATNLV
+386 LGGKMLTNSGTAILNNGT
-398 IRVQN
+398 
-403 ANLTVTGPGKIYET
+403 LTV
-417 SPYYGAI
+417 
-424 LIKGSDNAEN
+424 D
-434 KDYTVVTVGAGVE
+434 
-447 LEGWSPIFVDQ
+447 
-458 YKGCAYGV
+458 
-466 AVNVDGAKLTGKR
+466 
-479 DTSGDMGNAIYV
+479 
-491 NGTIKDQN
+491 NGTIVSTK
-499 NAPKLVLNNVT
+499 NV
-510 QTTEGTGMYLAGY
+510 GICAG
-523 TDTTITGGSIT
+523 DNSKTTIQPGVTIEGQEGAVIT
-534 GGNTGIEIRAG
+534 GYAT
-545 ELTVNGATVVGNGV
+545 GATITINGGNFSAKDNAVIAGNGN
-559 PTKVTP
+559 K
-565 NDNGSTTNGAGIA
+565 TNENKEGKPVRVNANTI
-578 VAQHTTKLPI
+578 
-588 KVTIN
+588 TIN
-593 SGDISGYSALY
+593 GGTFMGNIESKGYIACGIY
-604 QSNPQNNG
+604 APWKD
-612 AESVEKVSV
+612 VIT
-621 AVNGG
+621 VNGG
-626 TFKAI
+626 TFTVNNGIGVVCRAGQVHI
-631 NGGTCGVYS
+631 NGGTFICNGSAKGKVGDKNFDMDAAQALYFDDS
-640 ENNCVAVTGGTFSS
+640 NPSYPAYNKDTDGIFVSRGTFSA

-659 VADTNLVVVPNVGK
+659 LADESLIAVPSKGGVYV
-673 TEFAVQP
+673 VQP
-680 KTSEDGTVT
+680 KEIKDGDTTTKVDVSDDGKTVT
-689 KVEGNTKTE
+689 VTE
-698 TKTDGNTKTE
+698 
-708 TKTDLVTGAT
+708 
-718 TETKTENKVE
+718 TENKNE
-728 GNVTTK
+728 GNVATR
-734 TETVTEKNAAGVTTK
+734 TETVTVKDNEGNVTK
-749 ATETVTTVKTENG
+749 ATETVTTEKTENG
-762 GTTTVVTKK
+762 GTTTVVTEK
-771 DTLKK
+771 DTLNK

-796 DVKNTTNVAVNKDSM
+796 DVKNTTNVAVNKASM

-816 DAVKD
+816 DNVKD
-821 VIIETKDATLKLDKT
+821 VIIETKDATLKLNKD

-842 RNVPTNGKMTLNV
+842 GNVPANSKMTLNV

-860 KNATTTEIEKV
+860 KNATTTDIEKV

-879 EAGQNVFPENTANT
+879 EAGENVFPENTANT

-900 IPYNGNAK
+900 IPYTGTATQ
-908 YLDLWYV
+908 LDLWYTTD
-915 AANASATYMGRFPV
+915 SGSIYMGRFPV
-929 VNGFV
+929 VKGFV

-1037 PTTAQSPT
+1037 PTTAVQAPT